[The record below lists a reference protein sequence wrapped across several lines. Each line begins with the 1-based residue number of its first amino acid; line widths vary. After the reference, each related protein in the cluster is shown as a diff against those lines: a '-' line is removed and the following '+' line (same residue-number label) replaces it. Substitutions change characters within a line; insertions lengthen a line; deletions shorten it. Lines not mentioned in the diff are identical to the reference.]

1 MPEEKK
7 EEKPR
12 EELEKPIPFEEL
24 IDVKLPDVEE
34 KEVVLVRLPDGRV
47 VARTR
52 EELEKMKK
60 EE

>member
-1 MPEEKK
+1 MAEEKK

-12 EELEKPIPFEEL
+12 EELEKPIRFEEL
-24 IDVKLPDVEE
+24 IDIRLPDVEE

-52 EELEKMKK
+52 EELERMKK